1 MENQNYKNE
10 NIERTYLKNIQKNQ
24 FLKVKNSLLELE
36 KDFIK
41 LKDRE
46 LKDREI
52 KIKREIGEL
61 FFKPIT
67 LSIDNMD
74 RFEKTEMR
82 KIRLIKNT

>member
-1 MENQNYKNE
+1 M
-10 NIERTYLKNIQKNQ
+10 
-24 FLKVKNSLLELE
+24 
-36 KDFIK
+36 
-41 LKDRE
+41 KDRE

-67 LSIDNMD
+67 VSIDNMD